1 MTNPTGELCEPR
13 TAVKSPSTIGTG
25 KQRQVRGSLDR
36 EARRTA
42 LSALIAILEPA
53 TGADRDLDC
62 QIHRVLGDV
71 ENADGSESKL
81 SSGQAPPYTKSV
93 STCIDLAKRLLP
105 RWKWH
110 LGYGVKGVLPYAA
123 LSNDRGKR
131 RECGAPTVPL
141 ALILAIARVLQ
152 DEA

>member
-1 MTNPTGELCEPR
+1 M
-13 TAVKSPSTIGTG
+13 
-25 KQRQVRGSLDR
+25 
-36 EARRTA
+36 
-42 LSALIAILEPA
+42 LEPA
-53 TGADRDLDC
+53 TGADRELDR

-81 SSGQAPPYTKSV
+81 SSGQAPPYTESV
-93 STCIDLAKRLLP
+93 STCIDLAKRILP

-123 LSNDRGKR
+123 FSNGRGKR